1 MRITEPWENFHH
13 TLKSA
18 QMSKQRNPEFYWKD
32 SSFAV
37 LVLKTLGIGNFH
49 WWDFRWE
56 RVRVTNDLLDPLRSG
71 VMQNIEIKISIF
83 WGKTLF
89 IDWLH
94 ISVYALATRSKGSI
108 SDQLRT
114 DRWYIVVAL
123 VLVVEVVVS
132 SSISCS
138 KGDPTYP
145 TDGRWW
151 KINYYQ
157 DAPILGTTVAKHVWL
172 R

>member
-1 MRITEPWENFHH
+1 
-13 TLKSA
+13 
-18 QMSKQRNPEFYWKD
+18 MSKQRNPEFYWKD
-32 SSFAV
+32 SSLAV

-83 WGKTLF
+83 WGKHCSSTGCIFLF
-89 IDWLH
+89 MRWQREAK
-94 ISVYALATRSKGSI
+94 V
-108 SDQLRT
+108 QLVT
-114 DRWYIVVAL
+114 DFGLIADTWYIVVAL